1 MEEKNNGKGIV
12 IAILSVLLVISILY
26 IGYDK
31 LFKKETSTVDNSM
44 TSSNVTNDTK
54 SNSNTEKNDESQ
66 ANVDTTGKIYVKRNG
81 IINLETVP
89 SNLVG
94 TYATQCGS
102 YFTINSDGTIYA
114 IEGTG
119 DGGKDIYDKSNTT
132 FQITYIPNSEKM
144 DKDILLEIYTTTSN
158 GWIFSPF
165 RIGHKDN
172 NGNYSFAS
180 LENTPCV
187 NAYEFSYIKK

>member
-1 MEEKNNGKGIV
+1 MGERNNSKGIV

-31 LFKKETSTVDNSM
+31 LFKKEMSNINNDSITNSN
-44 TSSNVTNDTK
+44 TTND
-54 SNSNTEKNDESQ
+54 SSVNSNTEKS
-66 ANVDTTGKIYVKRNG
+66 AIVDTTGKVNVKRNG
-81 IINLETVP
+81 VVSLEKVP
-89 SNLVG
+89 SDLVG
-94 TYATQCGS
+94 TYETKCGS
-102 YFTINSDGTIYA
+102 YFKINSDGTLYA
-114 IEGTG
+114 VEGTG
-119 DGGKDIYDKSNTT
+119 DGGKDIYDKNNTT
-132 FQITYIPNSEKM
+132 FQITYIPNNEN
-144 DKDILLEIYTTTSN
+144 KDIVLEIYTTTSN

-187 NAYEFSYIKK
+187 NAYEFSYVKK